1 MRKKKKKK
9 VHTAHPYTLP
19 HVLNMPKTKLFI
31 TSKLMTSQV
40 IYLKI
45 TVHEETTLKYG
56 PKPMQ
61 LNALTVLLSLN

>member
-1 MRKKKKKK
+1 
-9 VHTAHPYTLP
+9 
-19 HVLNMPKTKLFI
+19 MPKTKLFI